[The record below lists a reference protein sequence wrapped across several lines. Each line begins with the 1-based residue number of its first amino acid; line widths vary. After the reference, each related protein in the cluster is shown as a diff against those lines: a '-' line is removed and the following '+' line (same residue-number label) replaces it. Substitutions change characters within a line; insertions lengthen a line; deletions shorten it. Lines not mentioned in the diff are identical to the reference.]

1 MNRTIDIQAAVAIA
15 AAQALAARTQGTFG
29 VGGVLLDGAG
39 NVLQAMHNN
48 VVTCGL
54 VADPTAHGER
64 QLVDWYFDQQARG
77 RALPPPSELTI
88 VTSLD
93 PCCMCTGALLA
104 AGFRVVVAAP
114 DARAGI
120 NYDLAASFAAL
131 PAPLATSA
139 AAQFCYPAVHGE
151 SPYARAASGAAP
163 ASFFIGRSISEAT
176 QALCSLVFESTCEQ
190 VMALSHAG
198 GDGAL
203 LDPATLP
210 SGHPLVQALRRC
222 YGQALAYRCAPGAP
236 DAGLAPYLLAAMQQD
251 RDNGGSGDAA
261 ALLDAHG
268 NLLLCVPGQV
278 GASPV
283 RTAFMECTR
292 QYAQL
297 RHGLLAD
304 AGAAEREQI
313 SRYLAHP
320 QFGTFVLANGPDASA
335 ASFMQLGAFASTM
348 EGALPPSNGAP
359 LQYVRAAMAQEDLLA
374 LCAALPPFYR
384 ELVRLQPRQVLDAE
398 LIAAMENTGAVPNAV
413 KIRNL

>member
-48 VVTCGL
+48 VVKDGL

-64 QLVDWYFDQQARG
+64 QLVDWYFAQQAQG

-120 NYDLAASFAAL
+120 NYDQSASFAAL
-131 PAPLATSA
+131 PAPLAARA
-139 AAQFCYPAVHGE
+139 AANFCYPAVHGE

-190 VMALSHAG
+190 VMALSNAG
-198 GDGAL
+198 GDAAL

-210 SGHPLVQALRRC
+210 PDHLVVRALRRC
-222 YGQALAYRCAPGAP
+222 YAQALAYRCAPGAP
-236 DAGLAPYLLAAMQQD
+236 DAGLAPYLQAAMQQD
-251 RDNGGSGDAA
+251 RDNGGPGDAA
-261 ALLDAHG
+261 ALLDVHG

-278 GASPV
+278 GVSPI
-283 RTAFMECTR
+283 RTALMECTR

-297 RHGLLAD
+297 RHALMTD
-304 AGAAEREQI
+304 ASAAAQEEIRC
-313 SRYLAHP
+313 YLAHP
-320 QFGTFVLANGPDASA
+320 KYGTFVLATGPDASA
-335 ASFMQLGAFASTM
+335 ASVMQLGAFGSTM
-348 EGALPPSNGAP
+348 EGALPASNLAP
-359 LQYVRAAMAQEDLLA
+359 LQYVRPSMVQEALLA

-384 ELVRLQPRQVLDAE
+384 DLARLQPRQVLDAG
-398 LIAAMENTGAVPNAV
+398 LIAAMENTGVRSAIATRTQP
-413 KIRNL
+413 

>member
-48 VVTCGL
+48 VVKDGL

-64 QLVDWYFDQQARG
+64 QLVDWYFAQQAQG

-120 NYDLAASFAAL
+120 NYDQSASFAAL
-131 PAPLATSA
+131 PAPLAARA
-139 AAQFCYPAVHGE
+139 AANFCYPAVHGE

-163 ASFFIGRSISEAT
+163 ATFFIGKNISEAT

-190 VMALSHAG
+190 VMALSNAD
-198 GDGAL
+198 GDTPL
-203 LDPATLP
+203 SDPATLP
-210 SGHPLVQALRRC
+210 ADHALVRALRAR
-222 YGQALAYRCAPGAP
+222 YRDALTYRCAPGRP
-236 DAGLAPYLLAAMQQD
+236 DAGLAPYLQAAIKQD
-251 RDNGGSGDAA
+251 RDHGGAGDAA
-261 ALLDAHG
+261 ALLDAFG
-268 NLLLCVPGQV
+268 NLLLCVPGQLAV
-278 GASPV
+278 SPI

-297 RHGLLAD
+297 RHELM
-304 AGAAEREQI
+304 AGASAPQQEQEQI
-313 SRYLAHP
+313 ARYLAHP
-320 QFGTFVLANGPDASA
+320 KYGTFILVNGPDASA
-335 ASFMQLGAFASTM
+335 ASFMQLGAFGSTM
-348 EGALPPSNGAP
+348 EGALPASNLAP
-359 LQYVRAAMAQEDLLA
+359 LQYARAAMPEPDLLA
-374 LCAALPPFYR
+374 LCAALPPLYR
-384 ELVRLQPRQVLDAE
+384 HLIRVQPRQVADAA
-398 LIAAMENTGAVPNAV
+398 LIAALA
-413 KIRNL
+413 